1 MRHFLALSLVA
12 VLLIGLPAQAQDA
25 ASPTVPDSF
34 ETLTADWTEVR
45 LSLSYPENWTAF
57 DLSEKTNL
65 AVIELSRKKET
76 ARKRWSGG
84 QHFSAA
90 DDRPALRLFGADNA
104 SVFVIGG
111 ALVTGFSDSAA
122 PLDLLD
128 AEAEKARLRA
138 PQVVQPATD
147 TVVAGHEG
155 ALLAPQ
161 GTSRDGYA
169 VRYCSMIFRTD
180 DTVVAAKAVR
190 PVDGGPLSDEM
201 LRTIVGHIRTEP
213 ISHQTDQH

>member
-45 LSLSYPENWTAF
+45 LSLPYPENWTAF

-84 QHFSAA
+84 QHFSAG

-111 ALVTGFSDSAA
+111 G
-122 PLDLLD
+122 P
-128 AEAEKARLRA
+128 
-138 PQVVQPATD
+138 
-147 TVVAGHEG
+147 GHG
-155 ALLAPQ
+155 IL
-161 GTSRDGYA
+161 
-169 VRYCSMIFRTD
+169 
-180 DTVVAAKAVR
+180 
-190 PVDGGPLSDEM
+190 
-201 LRTIVGHIRTEP
+201 
-213 ISHQTDQH
+213 